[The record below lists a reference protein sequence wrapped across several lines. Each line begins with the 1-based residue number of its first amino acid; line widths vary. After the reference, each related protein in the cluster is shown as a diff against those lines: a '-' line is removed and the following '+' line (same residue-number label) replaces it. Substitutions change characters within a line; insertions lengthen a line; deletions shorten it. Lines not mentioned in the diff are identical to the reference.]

1 MNNQNLEA
9 APVNATCPACG
20 LLCDDITINSGSA
33 LSVQNGC
40 TKGIRFFE
48 NAFNAS
54 ASASPMLSG
63 KPANLETAIDAAA
76 EILSNSS
83 QALFA
88 GLGTEVHGMRAI
100 LNLAKKTNATLD
112 HMHSESTVSNTRTM
126 QNSGWLTTTLAEVK
140 NRADVILAIGTDI
153 TSSHPRFFQKLAWN
167 TDNLFDKP
175 TPELIFLGA
184 PEASAK
190 ANIAPDSKAPTI
202 IPAAI
207 TQLPEII
214 NALNTLLNGKK
225 INAEMVAGIPTNT
238 LMALI
243 EKLKS
248 AKYAVIVWSASALKI
263 SHAELTIQNIVQLIS
278 KLNENS
284 RAAGLPLNSGDGDSS
299 VNNVSTWLSGYPTR
313 SRFNNGIPEYDT
325 YHFSTKKQLANC
337 DALLWV
343 STFNPLPAPDTQAPV
358 IVIGHPDTQF
368 ERMPDVF
375 IPVGIPG
382 VDHSGQMFR
391 MDSSITL
398 PLKKLRDSKLPGLS
412 EVIGKIE
419 AKLSNRIIDG
429 TAT

>member
-1 MNNQNLEA
+1 
-9 APVNATCPACG
+9 
-20 LLCDDITINSGSA
+20 
-33 LSVQNGC
+33 
-40 TKGIRFFE
+40 
-48 NAFNAS
+48 
-54 ASASPMLSG
+54 
-63 KPANLETAIDAAA
+63 
-76 EILSNSS
+76 
-83 QALFA
+83 
-88 GLGTEVHGMRAI
+88 
-100 LNLAKKTNATLD
+100 
-112 HMHSESTVSNTRTM
+112 M

-153 TSSHPRFFQKLAWN
+153 TSTHPRFFEKLAWN
-167 TDNLFDKP
+167 TDSLFDKP

-184 PEASAK
+184 SETSAK
-190 ANIAPDSKAPTI
+190 VNIAPDGKDPTI

-207 TQLPEII
+207 TQLPEVI

-238 LMALI
+238 LIALI
-243 EKLKS
+243 EKLKT

-263 SHAELTIQNIVQLIS
+263 AHAELTIQSIVQLIS

-325 YHFSTKKQLANC
+325 YHFATTKQVASC

-343 STFNPLPAPDTQAPV
+343 STFNPHPIPDTQAPV

-398 PLKKLRDSKLPGLS
+398 PLKKLRDTNLPGLC
-412 EVIGKIE
+412 EVISKIE
-419 AKLSNRIIDG
+419 TKLSNRIIDG
-429 TAT
+429 AAA